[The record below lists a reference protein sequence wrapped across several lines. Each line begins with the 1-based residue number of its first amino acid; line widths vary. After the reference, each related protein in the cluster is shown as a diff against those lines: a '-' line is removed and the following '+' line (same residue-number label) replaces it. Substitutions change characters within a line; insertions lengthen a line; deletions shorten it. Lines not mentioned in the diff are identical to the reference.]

1 MPWYSFLRLS
11 LIFEVIRAKINDK
24 RKKEDHGIR
33 SYEANEAV
41 RCYRDVHNVDIHNQF
56 LSYGHCDYRTR
67 RKQMRVPIVIW
78 FMKLYMLRLASRFS
92 THMLLSTPL
101 LRGETSN
108 SKTSQKKS
116 AHIENTVSDKHAW
129 TWSKNGPNF
138 AVAIIKRLYLTKRN
152 EFDW

>member
-1 MPWYSFLRLS
+1 MSRKVRSQSQHVQFRNQITIGDNDFDS
-11 LIFEVIRAKINDK
+11 NAKALITLKINDK
-24 RKKEDHGIR
+24 RKKEYHSIR
-33 SYEANEAV
+33 SYPANEAV
-41 RCYRDVHNVDIHNQF
+41 QCYRDVHNNVDIHNQF
-56 LSYGHCDYRTR
+56 LSYGHWDYRTR

-116 AHIENTVSDKHAW
+116 AHIENTASDKHDW
-129 TWSKNGPNF
+129 T
-138 AVAIIKRLYLTKRN
+138 
-152 EFDW
+152 

>member
-24 RKKEDHGIR
+24 RKKEYHGIR

-56 LSYGHCDYRTR
+56 LSYGHWDYRTR

-116 AHIENTVSDKHAW
+116 AHIENTASDKHDW
-129 TWSKNGPNF
+129 IWSKNRPNF
-138 AVAIIKRLYLTKRN
+138 AVVIIKRLYLIKRN
-152 EFDW
+152 EFDC